1 MPAKKRNTKKILGWV
16 GGIFLL
22 LVLLIGGIAIYLSAK
37 WKPLLTEKIKEGV
50 YNSSNHLY
58 QVDFKDI
65 HLNIVT
71 GNVVLDS
78 ISLMPDTNVFNQL
91 KAVRKAPTHL
101 FRVKLAHLKLSRI
114 GILTAYFDKKI
125 KINTIQLDHPSID
138 MIYHKVPKKIDTTEV
153 EKTLYQQIS
162 KSIKSIR
169 IGGINVIDADFD
181 YYSGLKKLNGVKHL
195 TINVK
200 DILVDSLS
208 QYDTTRVFHAKNIGF
223 ESIGYKSTTK
233 DKMYTITV
241 DTVRG
246 SLSKK
251 TLNVLGVKLTP
262 LYPDLTFSRKYNT
275 QKDRYDIKF
284 TEINLTGVDFIAL
297 NNDGNLHAK
306 RLTIGPGKVAVFL
319 NRELPPSNIDKGRNY
334 PHNALKRLSIETLID
349 TLSMHKVDI
358 DYTEYNPKTKERGTL
373 HLTDLGGKILN
384 ITNDSLRLVKK
395 NHAYA
400 DLTTHVMGTGKL
412 NVKIDFNLTDK
423 AASFSYVG
431 HVSPFNLKVLN
442 PLSKSLGL
450 VSIEDGNVKSVDFA
464 ISANERGS
472 SGTVKFAYNDLK
484 INLLKEDE
492 NGVKEKKG
500 LLSFLANTI
509 LIKNDNPTKGEAL
522 RTSNVTFVRVPQA
535 SFFNLMWKS
544 VFIGIRETVGIGVV
558 PIKPME
564 KPISSKKAERLKKR
578 AERRAEREKNQ

>member
-1 MPAKKRNTKKILGWV
+1 MPAKKRNTKKILKWV
-16 GGIFLL
+16 GGTLL
-22 LVLLIGGIAIYLSAK
+22 ILILLIGGVAIYLSAK
-37 WKPLLTEKIKEGV
+37 WKPLLTEKIKEEV
-50 YNSSNHLY
+50 YSGSNHLY
-58 QVDFKDI
+58 QVNFKDI
-65 HLNIVT
+65 HLNLIT
-71 GNVVLDS
+71 GNLVLDS
-78 ISLMPDTNVFNQL
+78 VFLTPDTNVFNQL
-91 KAVRKAPTHL
+91 KAIKKAPTHL
-101 FRVKLAHLKLSRI
+101 FRIKLAHLKLSRI

-125 KINTIQLDHPSID
+125 KINSILLDHPSID
-138 MIYHKVPKKIDTTEV
+138 MIYHRVPKKIDTTEV
-153 EKTLYQQIS
+153 EQTLYQQIS

-169 IGGINVIDADFD
+169 VGSITIVDADFD
-181 YYSGLKKLNGVKHL
+181 YYSGLKKLNGVQHL
-195 TINVK
+195 TLDAK

-223 ESIGYKSTTK
+223 KLSGYKSTTQ
-233 DKMYTITV
+233 DKMYTISI

-246 SLSKK
+246 SFNKK
-251 TLNVLGVKLTP
+251 TLNVRGLKLTP
-262 LYPDLTFSRKYNT
+262 LYPDLTFSRKYNA
-275 QKDRYDIKF
+275 QKDRYDLNFK
-284 TEINLTGVDFIAL
+284 EINLTGVDFISL

-306 RLTIGPGKVAVFL
+306 RLIIGPAKVEVFL
-319 NRELPPSNIDKGRNY
+319 NRELPPPNFDKGRNY
-334 PHNALKRLSIETLID
+334 PHNALKRLPIETLID
-349 TLSMHKVDI
+349 TLSVNKVDI
-358 DYTEYNPKTKERGTL
+358 DYTEYNVKTKERGTL
-373 HLTDLGGKILN
+373 HLTDLSGKILN

-450 VSIEDGNVKSVDFA
+450 VTIDDGNVKSVDFN

-522 RTSNVTFVRVPQA
+522 RISKITFVRVPQA

-558 PIKPME
+558 PIKPMKE
-564 KPISSKKAERLKKR
+564 PISSKKAERIKKR
-578 AERRAEREKNQ
+578 AERKAEREKN

>member
-1 MPAKKRNTKKILGWV
+1 MPTKKRNTKRILGWV
-16 GGIFLL
+16 GSILL
-22 LVLLIGGIAIYLSAK
+22 TFILLIGGAAIYLSAK

-50 YNSSNHLY
+50 YTGSNHLY

-65 HLNIVT
+65 HLNLVT

-78 ISLMPDTNVFNQL
+78 VFLTPDTNVFNQL
-91 KAVRKAPTHL
+91 KAIKRAPTHL
-101 FRVKLAHLKLSRI
+101 FRIKLAHLKLSRVR
-114 GILTAYFDKKI
+114 ILTAYFDKKI
-125 KINTIQLDHPSID
+125 QINSIVLDRPSID
-138 MIYHKVPKKIDTTEV
+138 MIYHKVPKQIDTSAV
-153 EKTLYQQIS
+153 EQTLYQQIS

-169 IGGINVIDADFD
+169 VGSITIVEADFD
-181 YYSGLKKLNGVKHL
+181 YYSGLKKLHGVQHL
-195 TINVK
+195 AVSAK

-208 QYDTTRVFHAKNIGF
+208 QRDTTRVFHSKNIGF
-223 ESIGYKSTTK
+223 ELSGYKTTTK
-233 DKMYTITV
+233 DKMYTVSV
-241 DTVRG
+241 DTIRG
-246 SLSKK
+246 SFSKK
-251 TLNVLGVKLTP
+251 TINVRGLKVIP
-262 LYPDLTFSRKYNT
+262 LYPDLTFSRKYNV
-275 QKDRYDIKF
+275 QKDRYNLNF
-284 TEINLTGVDFIAL
+284 NEINLTGVDFISL
-297 NNDGNLHAK
+297 NNDGDLHAK
-306 RLTIGPGKVAVFL
+306 RLIIGPAKVAVFL
-319 NRELPPSNIDKGRNY
+319 NRELPPPNFDKGRNY
-334 PHNALKRLSIETLID
+334 PNNALKRLQIETLID
-349 TLSMHKVDI
+349 TLSINKVDI
-358 DYTEYNPKTKERGTL
+358 DYTEYSAKTKERGTL
-373 HLTDLGGKILN
+373 HLTNLGGDILN

-450 VSIEDGNVKSVDFA
+450 VTIDDGNVKSVDFN

-500 LLSFLANTI
+500 LLSFLANTV

-522 RTSNVTFVRVPQA
+522 RTSNITFVRVPQA

-544 VFIGIRETVGIGVV
+544 VFIGIRETVGIEAV
-558 PIKPME
+558 PVKPMKE
-564 KPISSKKAERLKKR
+564 PISSKKAERIKKR
-578 AERRAEREKNQ
+578 AERKAEREKN

>member
-16 GGIFLL
+16 GGILL
-22 LVLLIGGIAIYLSAK
+22 TLILLIGGVAIYLSAK

-50 YNSSNHLY
+50 YTSSNHLY
-58 QVDFKDI
+58 QVNFKDI
-65 HLNIVT
+65 HLNLIT

-78 ISLMPDTNVFNQL
+78 ISLTPDTNVFNQL
-91 KAVRKAPTHL
+91 KAIRKAPTHL
-101 FRVKLAHLKLSRI
+101 FRIKLAHLKLSRI

-125 KINTIQLDHPSID
+125 KINAIQLDHPSID

-153 EKTLYQQIS
+153 QQTLYQQIS

-169 IGGINVIDADFD
+169 IGGINVVDADFD
-181 YYSGLKKLNGVKHL
+181 YYSGLKKLNGVQHL
-195 TINVK
+195 TLNAK
-200 DILVDSLS
+200 DILVNSLS

-223 ESIGYKSTTK
+223 ELSGYKSTTK
-233 DKMYTITV
+233 DKMYNVTV
-241 DTVRG
+241 DTIRG
-246 SLSKK
+246 SFSKK
-251 TLNVLGVKLTP
+251 TLQVRGVKLKP
-262 LYPDLTFSRKYNT
+262 LYPDLTFSRKYNA
-275 QKDRYDIKF
+275 QKDRYDIKLS
-284 TEINLTGVDFIAL
+284 EINLTGVDFISL

-306 RLTIGPGKVAVFL
+306 RLIIGPGKVAVFL
-319 NRELPPSNIDKGRNY
+319 NRELPPANFDKGRNY

-349 TLSMHKVDI
+349 TLSIHKVDI
-358 DYTEYNPKTKERGTL
+358 DYTEYNVKTKERGTL
-373 HLTDLGGKILN
+373 HLTNLGGKILN

-400 DLTTHVMGTGKL
+400 DLTTYVMGTGKL

-423 AASFSYVG
+423 AASFNYVG

-450 VSIEDGNVKSVDFA
+450 VTIENGNVKSLDFS

-472 SGTVKFAYNDLK
+472 SGTVKFAYTDLK

-522 RTSNVTFVRVPQA
+522 RTSQITFTRAPQA

-544 VFIGIRETVGIGVV
+544 IFIGIRETVGIGVV

-564 KPISSKKAERLKKR
+564 KPISSKKAERIKKR
-578 AERRAEREKNQ
+578 AERKAEREKN